1 MFQLIFI
8 LSLWVVPSLN
18 AQHLVNKTKRTLAN
32 EVGGFG
38 DPNTFWLYTDTFKPQ
53 VTPRSAENVFA
64 SSKPLA
70 IVELQPVK
78 IVDPPKEIPQSA
90 LYDIQQQD
98 PSNIV
103 PNVKQLFPTEFDLT
117 QEIQH
122 YRPPIL
128 QNPLPP
134 HIATSE
140 TIVSPVQHNHI
151 IRNHNHH
158 FTPPK
163 PHPLYNFQPTYHIPK
178 KYAYVNGKIIYDP
191 NAFQIQHNP
200 LQTTPNY
207 LHSAQTF
214 HPQHLQKQQLINYHN
229 RHIPRPNLTPP
240 AIQQLPQIPT
250 GLPAITK
257 FQPPKLQPIDTPSQP
272 LSYKDKPQQHKKK
285 ENSHEE
291 KPVNENEEFEDDSE
305 ENSPYNDEEHES
317 YEDDEKPFS
326 EKYSF
331 DEEDSDHVSYRDEE
345 ELDGDDDDDDDS
357 KRGSTRTRYV
367 KTKKYPKK
375 KYRQGK
381 KSELYYSGKY
391 EYPDK
396 QNPKKNTKR
405 HKMHYKGYK
414 IYKNVDD
421 PEAGFSENVPVVHK
435 QKVLK
440 EKWFVS
446 KSSSDKKR
454 FDE

>member
-1 MFQLIFI
+1 M
-8 LSLWVVPSLN
+8 SLWLAPSLY

-32 EVGGFG
+32 EGGGFG

-78 IVDPPKEIPQSA
+78 IVDPPKEISQSA
-90 LYDIQQQD
+90 IYDIHQQD
-98 PSNIV
+98 PTNLV
-103 PNVKQLFPTEFDLT
+103 PNVKQLLPTEFDLT
-117 QEIQH
+117 QEVQQ
-122 YRPPIL
+122 YRPQIFHHPIP
-128 QNPLPP
+128 N
-134 HIATSE
+134 IATSE
-140 TIVSPVQHNHI
+140 TIVSPVQHSHI
-151 IRNHNHH
+151 VRNHNHH
-158 FTPPK
+158 FTAPK

-191 NAFQIQHNP
+191 NAFQIQQNP
-200 LQTTPNY
+200 LQTSPNY

-240 AIQQLPQIPT
+240 AIQQLPQVPQIPT
-250 GLPAITK
+250 GFPTINK
-257 FQPPKLQPIDTPSQP
+257 FQPPKLQVIDTPSQP
-272 LSYKDKPQQHKKK
+272 LSHKDRPQQSRKK
-285 ENSHEE
+285 ENRDEE
-291 KPVNENEEFEDDSE
+291 KPVSEKEESDDDSD
-305 ENSPYNDEEHES
+305 ENSPYHDDENEP
-317 YEDDEKPFS
+317 YEDDERPFS

-331 DEEDSDHVSYRDEE
+331 DEEDSDHLSYRDEE
-345 ELDGDDDDDDDS
+345 ELDEDDDS
-357 KRGSTRTRYV
+357 NRGSTRNRYV
-367 KTKKYPKK
+367 KTKKYPTK
-375 KYRQGK
+375 KYRHGK

-396 QNPKKNTKR
+396 HNPKKNTKR

-414 IYKNVDD
+414 IYKNVDEPD
-421 PEAGFSENVPVVHK
+421 AGFSENVPVVHK
-435 QKVLK
+435 QKLLK

-446 KSSSDKKR
+446 KSLSDKKR
-454 FDE
+454 FDD